1 MNIFFKKTYHTP
13 SQLRKGFILPF
24 TMLISTLILLVAGS
38 SLTLL
43 TKQLYFSKMY
53 KLSQTAYYAA
63 DDAISCAIAVD
74 DTYVGVD
81 GLGIFPYSTTTYATD
96 LNSDLPYIQ
105 QVLDGYNLKRAADS
119 LPTIPLRED
128 IKCANSSIFDTTVAS
143 PGNNFQSEPNFQH
156 TFQNGEVEDG
166 RVVSYMMR
174 MDLGLDPADV
184 TGTKHLFRCAKV
196 TVKKTLSFRQIIAQG
211 YAQCDNPNGSVERAV
226 VNTTEVQ

>member
-1 MNIFFKKTYHTP
+1 
-13 SQLRKGFILPF
+13 
-24 TMLISTLILLVAGS
+24 MLISTLILLVAGS

-63 DDAISCAIAVD
+63 DDAISCAIAID
-74 DTYVGVD
+74 DTYIGDD
-81 GLGIFPYSTTTYATD
+81 GLGIFPYATTTTD
-96 LNSDLPYIQ
+96 VTTFDRAYIDGVLTYVNQKRLNETPPL
-105 QVLDGYNLKRAADS
+105 LALNLVD
-119 LPTIPLRED
+119 D
-128 IKCANSSIFDTTVAS
+128 IRCANSGIFDTTVAS
-143 PGNNFQSEPNFQH
+143 PGNNFQSEANFQH

-196 TVKKTLSFRQIIAQG
+196 TVKKTPSFRQIIAQG

>member
-1 MNIFFKKTYHTP
+1 MNIFFRKTFHT
-13 SQLRKGFILPF
+13 LHHFRKGFILPF
-24 TMLISTLILLVAGS
+24 TMLVSTLILLVAGS

-63 DDAISCAIAVD
+63 DDAISCAIAID
-74 DTYVGVD
+74 DTYVGAD

-105 QVLDGYNLKRAADS
+105 RSLDDYNIKRTADS
-119 LPTIPLRED
+119 LPTIPSRED
-128 IKCANSSIFDTTVAS
+128 IKCANSGIFNTVLSS
-143 PGNNFQSEPNFQH
+143 PGNNFHSEDNFQH
-156 TFQNGEVEDG
+156 TFQNGEVEEG

-196 TVKKTLSFRQIIAQG
+196 TIKKTPSFRQIIAQG